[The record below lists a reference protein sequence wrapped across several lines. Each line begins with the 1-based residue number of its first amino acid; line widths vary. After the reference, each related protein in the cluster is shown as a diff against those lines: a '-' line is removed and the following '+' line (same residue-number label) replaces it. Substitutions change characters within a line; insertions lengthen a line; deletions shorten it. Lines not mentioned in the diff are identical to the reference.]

1 MTAAPVDPKWNWCG
15 HSVHNS
21 SKMELM
27 TILSIVQPKGT
38 NGHSVHSSSKMELVQ
53 SWRFN

>member
-1 MTAAPVDPKWNWCG
+1 MGTGG

-27 TILSIVQPKGT
+27 T
-38 NGHSVHSSSKMELVQ
+38 HSVHSSSKKELMVMLSIVHHPKWNGTGAIMEV
-53 SWRFN
+53 